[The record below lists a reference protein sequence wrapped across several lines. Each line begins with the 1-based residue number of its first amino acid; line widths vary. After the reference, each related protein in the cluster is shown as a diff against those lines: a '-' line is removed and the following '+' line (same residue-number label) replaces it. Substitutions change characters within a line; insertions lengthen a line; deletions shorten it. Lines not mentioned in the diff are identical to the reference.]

1 MAQRRKLEFSH
12 CLQMSLANPLLCV
25 KHSRYLLA
33 SSGISPGRALR
44 DLRSL
49 DPQASLAT
57 ARETDSF
64 DPDNQRFLRN
74 IQQRGRQVMIAE
86 SLSRAQRD
94 FDTFLEDKVDM
105 DWEDQRRKIFQ
116 HFGLAQKDS
125 STPEDPRSTT
135 RGAFGRSARQSKQA
149 GASQAHGPSGASRR
163 SVFGR
168 SALDKS
174 VIGTPGTGLA
184 SRQLFEDPSERNEG
198 LAASSPDLRFLR
210 EKMGHYADQ
219 VQNLNVA
226 RLQGQ
231 AYPILHQFA
240 QVELQNGGD
249 VRPSSSSIPPISLM
263 THCRHLGSSSMRIKL

>member
-1 MAQRRKLEFSH
+1 LE
-12 CLQMSLANPLLCV
+12 
-25 KHSRYLLA
+25 
-33 SSGISPGRALR
+33 
-44 DLRSL
+44 
-49 DPQASLAT
+49 
-57 ARETDSF
+57 E
-64 DPDNQRFLRN
+64 
-74 IQQRGRQVMIAE
+74 
-86 SLSRAQRD
+86 
-94 FDTFLEDKVDM
+94 KVDM

-116 HFGLAQKDS
+116 HFGLSQKDG
-125 STPEDPRSTT
+125 STAGDLRSTT

-149 GASQAHGPSGASRR
+149 GASQAHHGPAGASRR

-184 SRQLFEDPSERNEG
+184 SRQLFEDPSERSEG

-210 EKMGHYADQ
+210 EKMGHYADK
-219 VQNLNVA
+219 VQDLNVA

-249 VRPSSSSIPPISLM
+249 VRPSNSPLRPTIANNPLIGTSAALRCVSSFDPDRS
-263 THCRHLGSSSMRIKL
+263 

>member
-1 MAQRRKLEFSH
+1 M
-12 CLQMSLANPLLCV
+12 
-25 KHSRYLLA
+25 
-33 SSGISPGRALR
+33 R

-49 DPQASLAT
+49 DPQASLA
-57 ARETDSF
+57 AAKETDSF

-94 FDTFLEDKVDM
+94 FDTFLEEKVDM

-116 HFGLAQKDS
+116 HFGLSQKDGPS
-125 STPEDPRSTT
+125 AGDLGSTT

-149 GASQAHGPSGASRR
+149 GAGPGHGPTTASRR

-184 SRQLFEDPSERNEG
+184 SRKLFEDPSERGEG
-198 LAASSPDLRFLR
+198 LATSSPDLRFLR
-210 EKMGHYADQ
+210 EKMGHYAEK
-219 VQNLNVA
+219 VQQLNA
-226 RLQGQ
+226 TRLEAQT
-231 AYPILHQFA
+231 YPILHQFSE
-240 QVELQNGGD
+240 VELHTGGD
-249 VRPSSSSIPPISLM
+249 VRTSLLKFYIFFSFVPLIS
-263 THCRHLGSSSMRIKL
+263 HPGSPTTL